1 MFDVT
6 RADFYRRFFNSSCV
20 KKTMS
25 SNMAQRATFNVTFRW
40 VKMLRVFESDLKTC
54 SVASKIVS
62 YNITFTWSSIFRA
75 TTSLLQVVP
84 CNTALEVS
92 TMRFRDDKQ
101 FYSD

>member
-1 MFDVT
+1 MHVNGNSCLMLHEPIFI
-6 RADFYRRFFNSSCV
+6 ADFLTQV
-20 KKTMS
+20 ES
-25 SNMAQRATFNVTFRW
+25 SNMAHRATFNVTFRW
-40 VKMLRVFESDLKTC
+40 VKMLQVFESG
-54 SVASKIVS
+54 VASKIVS
-62 YNITFTWSSIFRA
+62 CNITVIWSSIFRA